1 MLGFFH
7 SKNAWNGTKK
17 KTKIGA
23 EESSQ
28 IYISVLRMAPK
39 FMLKKSKDI
48 LWPRIP
54 PNEVRKIKPKVC
66 QE

>member
-17 KTKIGA
+17 KRSRGI
-23 EESSQ
+23 
-28 IYISVLRMAPK
+28 ISNMSVVRMAPK
-39 FMLKKSKDI
+39 VMLKKSKDI